1 MGFEYINQM
10 PTPSE
15 TKQHFPM
22 SFSCHQVKNERD
34 EEIKRIL
41 SGEDDRFLVIIGPC
55 SADREDAVLDYVHRL
70 AQAGDKVKDK
80 LFLVPRIYT
89 SKPRTTGSGYKGLFH
104 QPNPEAV
111 SDLYAGMLAVRRLH
125 MKVVQETGLTT
136 ADELLYPENYE
147 YLSDLI
153 SYMAVG
159 ARSVEDQQH
168 RLTVSGLDIACGLKN
183 PTGGDLSV
191 MMNSITAA
199 QSSHHFAFRG
209 WEVVSDGNPYAH
221 AILRGYVDAKGRNVP
236 NYHYEDL
243 QMLYELYDK
252 SGLLHPACIVDTNH
266 ANSGKRFA
274 EQIRITKEVL
284 HSRRH
289 SMNVR
294 DLVKGVMIE
303 SYLEDGSQK
312 VGDGVYGR
320 SITDPCL
327 GWAKT
332 ERLLYEMAELL

>member
-15 TKQHFPM
+15 TKQQFPLAASM
-22 SFSCHQVKNERD
+22 H
-34 EEIKRIL
+34 EIKKTRDREIEHVL
-41 SGEDDRFLVIIGPC
+41 KGIDDRFLVIIGPC
-55 SADREDAVLDYVHRL
+55 SADREDAVLEYVDRL
-70 AQAGDKVKDK
+70 AALNDKVKER
-80 LFLVPRIYT
+80 LILIPRIYT

-111 SDLYAGMLAVRRLH
+111 SDLYAGMIAVRRLH
-125 MKVVQETGLTT
+125 MKVVQQTGLTT

-153 SYMAVG
+153 SYIAVG

-168 RLTVSGLDIACGLKN
+168 RLTVSGIDVASGMKN

-191 MMNSITAA
+191 MMNSIKAA
-199 QSSHHFAFRG
+199 QSSHHFEFRG

-221 AILRGYVDAKGRNVP
+221 AILRGYVDATGRSVP

-243 QMLYELYDK
+243 QMLYELYCQTD
-252 SGLLHPACIVDTNH
+252 LENPACIVDANH
-266 ANSGKRFA
+266 ANSGKKFA

-289 SMNVR
+289 SNNIR

-303 SYLEDGSQK
+303 SYLEDGAQK
-312 VGDGVYGR
+312 VGGGLYGC

-327 GWAKT
+327 GWNKT
-332 ERLLYEMAELL
+332 ERLLLDMAEML

>member
-1 MGFEYINQM
+1 MGFEYISQM

-15 TKQHFPM
+15 TKQQFPLPE
-22 SFSCHQVKNERD
+22 FCHRGKRERD

-55 SADREDAVLDYVHRL
+55 SADREDAVLDYAERL
-70 AQAGDKVKDK
+70 ARAGERVKEK
-80 LFLVPRIYT
+80 LFLIPRIYT

-147 YLSDLI
+147 YLSDVI

-221 AILRGYVDAKGRNVP
+221 AIMRGYVDAKGRSVP

-243 QMLYELYDK
+243 QMLYELYSK
-252 SGLLHPACIVDTNH
+252 TELTHPACIVDTNH
-266 ANSGKRFA
+266 ANSGKKFA

-289 SMNVR
+289 SLNVK

-332 ERLLYEMAELL
+332 ERLLYEMAEML

>member
-15 TKQHFPM
+15 TKQQFPLPA
-22 SFSCHQVKNERD
+22 SLRTAKQKRD
-34 EEIKRIL
+34 DEIKKIL
-41 SGEDDRFLVIIGPC
+41 TGEDDRFLVIIGPC
-55 SADREDAVLDYVHRL
+55 SADREDAVLEYVNRL
-70 AQAGDKVKDK
+70 AEVNEKVKER
-80 LFLVPRIYT
+80 LLLIPRIYT

-104 QPNPEAV
+104 QPNPQAV
-111 SDLYAGMLAVRRLH
+111 SDLYAGMIAVRRLH
-125 MKVVQETGLTT
+125 MNVVQQTGLTT

-153 SYMAVG
+153 SYIAVG

-168 RLTVSGLDIACGLKN
+168 RLTVSGLDVAAGMKN

-191 MMNSITAA
+191 MMNSIKAA
-199 QSSHHFAFRG
+199 QSSHHFSFRG

-221 AILRGYVDAKGRNVP
+221 AILRGYVDATGRNVP

-252 SGLLHPACIVDTNH
+252 TDLKYPACIVDANH
-266 ANSGKRFA
+266 ANSGKKFA

-284 HSRRH
+284 HSRRY
-289 SMNVR
+289 SLNVK

-303 SYLEDGSQK
+303 SYLEDGCQK
-312 VGDGVYGR
+312 VGAGTYGR

-327 GWAKT
+327 GWDKT
-332 ERLLYEMAELL
+332 ERLLYEMAEML

>member
-1 MGFEYINQM
+1 MGFEYISQM

-15 TKQHFPM
+15 TKQQFPLPV
-22 SFSCHQVKNERD
+22 SCRRVKEERD
-34 EEIKRIL
+34 GEIKRIL
-41 SGEDDRFLVIIGPC
+41 GGEDDRFLVIIGPC
-55 SADREDAVLDYVHRL
+55 SADREDAVLDYVDRL
-70 AQAGDKVKDK
+70 ARLGDRVKDK

-147 YLSDLI
+147 YLSDVI

-159 ARSVEDQQH
+159 ARSVENQQH

-183 PTGGDLSV
+183 PTGGELSV
-191 MMNSITAA
+191 MMNSIMAA

-221 AILRGYVDAKGRNVP
+221 AIMRGYVDASGRNVP

-243 QMLYELYDK
+243 QMLYELYTK
-252 SGLLHPACIVDTNH
+252 TKLVHPACIVDTNH
-266 ANSGKRFA
+266 ANSDKKFA

-332 ERLLYEMAELL
+332 ERLLREMAELL

>member
-1 MGFEYINQM
+1 MGFEYISQM

-15 TKQHFPM
+15 TKQQFPLPV
-22 SFSCHQVKNERD
+22 SCRQVKEERD

-41 SGEDDRFLVIIGPC
+41 GGEDDRFLVIIGPC
-55 SADREDAVLDYVHRL
+55 SADREDAVLDYVDRL
-70 AQAGDKVKDK
+70 ARVGDKVKDK

-147 YLSDLI
+147 YLSDVI

-159 ARSVEDQQH
+159 ARSVENQQH

-191 MMNSITAA
+191 MMNSIMAA

-221 AILRGYVDAKGRNVP
+221 AIMRGYVDARGRNVP

-243 QMLYELYDK
+243 QMLYELYTK
-252 SGLLHPACIVDTNH
+252 TKLVHPACIVDTNH
-266 ANSGKRFA
+266 ANSDKKFA

>member
-1 MGFEYINQM
+1 MGFEYISQM

-15 TKQHFPM
+15 TKQQFPLPASM
-22 SFSCHQVKNERD
+22 HRTKEVRD
-34 EEIKRIL
+34 REVNRIL
-41 SGEDDRFLVIIGPC
+41 AGEDDRFLVIIGPC
-55 SADREDAVLDYVHRL
+55 SADREDAVLDYVNRL
-70 AQAGDKVKDK
+70 AGLQEKVKEK
-80 LFLVPRIYT
+80 LLLIPRIYT

-125 MKVVQETGLTT
+125 MKVVQQTGLTT

-221 AILRGYVDAKGRNVP
+221 AILRGYVDAAGRSVP

-243 QMLYELYDK
+243 QMLYEFYTKTDLK
-252 SGLLHPACIVDTNH
+252 NPACIVDANH
-266 ANSGKRFA
+266 ANSGKKFA
-274 EQIRITKEVL
+274 EQIRIVKEVL
-284 HSRRH
+284 HSRRY
-289 SMNVR
+289 SRNVK

-303 SYLEDGSQK
+303 SYLEDGCQK
-312 VGDGVYGR
+312 VGGGAYGR

-327 GWAKT
+327 GWEKT
-332 ERLLYEMAELL
+332 ERLLCEMAEML

>member
-1 MGFEYINQM
+1 MGFEYISQM

-15 TKQHFPM
+15 TKQQFPLPE
-22 SFSCHQVKNERD
+22 FCHQVKRERD

-55 SADREDAVLDYVHRL
+55 SADREDAVLDYAERL
-70 AQAGDKVKDK
+70 ARAGERVKEK
-80 LFLVPRIYT
+80 LFLIPRIYT

-147 YLSDLI
+147 YLSDVI

-221 AILRGYVDAKGRNVP
+221 AIMRGYVDAKGRSVP

-243 QMLYELYDK
+243 QMLYELYSK
-252 SGLLHPACIVDTNH
+252 TKLTHPACIVDTNH
-266 ANSGKRFA
+266 ANSGKKFA

-289 SMNVR
+289 SLNVK

-332 ERLLYEMAELL
+332 ERLLYEMAEML

>member
-1 MGFEYINQM
+1 MGFEYISQM

-15 TKQHFPM
+15 TKQQFPLEAL
-22 SFSCHQVKNERD
+22 ERRAKKKRD
-34 EEIKRIL
+34 GEIKRVL
-41 SGEDDRFLVIIGPC
+41 TGEDDRFLVVIGPC
-55 SADREDAVLDYVHRL
+55 SADREDAVLDYVERL
-70 AQAGDKVKDK
+70 ARIGEKVAEK
-80 LFLVPRIYT
+80 LLLIPRIYT

-168 RLTVSGLDIACGLKN
+168 RLVVSGFDIACGLKN

-191 MMNSITAA
+191 MMNSVTAA

-221 AILRGYVDAKGRNVP
+221 AILRGYVDASGRNVP

-243 QMLYELYDK
+243 QMLYELYAK
-252 SGLLHPACIVDTNH
+252 TELKHPACVVDTNH
-266 ANSGKRFA
+266 ANSGKKFA

-289 SMNVR
+289 SRNVA

-332 ERLLYEMAELL
+332 ERLLYEMADMV